1 MSVVLSDLSF
11 SFPNGRV
18 VLSGLNAAF
27 GPGRTGL
34 IGVNGSGKS
43 TLLRLI
49 TGELRPAS
57 GSVTVTGEVGY
68 LPQDLTLDTG
78 ASVASLLGIAGA
90 LDAIA
95 AIEAGDVRPELFDAV
110 GDDWDV
116 ADRAQAWLS
125 RLGLGHVGLDD
136 RVRRLSGGEAVV
148 TALTALFLR
157 RPPVI
162 VLDEPTNNLDLDAR
176 RRLYAAV
183 ESWPGVMLIV
193 SHDRELLALMDQIA
207 ELTAPRGAPGSP
219 GGSLRMYGGN
229 LEAYEA
235 QLATEQAA
243 ARRAVAVAEAGVRRE
258 KRDLMAN
265 QTKQA
270 RRDRQGRAVAAS
282 GGLPRIVAFAR
293 KRAAQETAGRSR
305 EIGLER
311 VAAAEERLGE
321 AEEAVRDD
329 DTIKIALPGTAV
341 PAGRTV
347 LTVRGLDG
355 AWLPWRPA
363 VEGGESSEEAALDE
377 LVVRGPERVALSG
390 PNGAGKTTLLR
401 HITGELDYLPDGLT
415 VRLNGAVGYL
425 PQRLDVLDESASVV
439 ENLRAVAPAASV
451 NEVRAGLARFLF
463 RGTRADQPAG
473 TLSGGERFR
482 AVLAALLLAQ
492 PPPQLLLLDEPTNN
506 LDMASARQLSEAL
519 SSYQGA
525 LLVASHDVPFLR
537 SIGIS
542 RWLRLSR
549 DGRLRESAP
558 SLALVAVVEPERLGQ
573 AAARFIGVRR
583 VLEHDV
589 LHAEFGVAAH
599 CRREFLGR
607 PFQVLVVD
615 ERRLLLLEVGEPQAD
630 QRRDAH
636 RRRVAAYFVA
646 RGLDGGQRPGHRLGL
661 THVAGVP
668 QVGIPRGQL
677 DHARAL
683 GSEQQRRSLLTRTA
697 RHVLAVPRLVVLPSE
712 IDVPVPQHR
721 YEDLHGLF
729 ETARAMIEGQPERL
743 VLRLVPARADAQDQ
757 APVAH
762 LVEGGGHLREDRR
775 ITEGIAEHQGAD
787 LHPVCRFRQRGQHGP
802 ALPDPRGRR
811 TGAAVHEMVGEPDA
825 VKAIRLRLL
834 RELTDRLVRTLV
846 VGLAIVHQ
854 VEHQPDLHGGDANT
868 GV

>member
-18 VLSGLNAAF
+18 VLSGLNATF

-78 ASVASLLGIAGA
+78 ASVASLLGIAAA

-95 AIEAGDVRPELFDAV
+95 SIEAGDVRPELFDAV

-116 ADRAQAWLS
+116 ADRAVAWLS
-125 RLGLGHVGLDD
+125 RLGLGHVGLGD
-136 RVRRLSGGEAVV
+136 RVGRLSGGEAVL
-148 TALTALFLR
+148 TALAALFLR

-207 ELTAPRGAPGSP
+207 ELTDIPGD
-219 GGSLRMYGGN
+219 SLRMYGGN

-243 ARRAVAVAEAGVRRE
+243 ARRAVTAAEAGVRRE
-258 KRDLMAN
+258 KRDLMGN

-270 RRDRQGRAVAAS
+270 RRDRQGRRLAES
-282 GGLPRIVAFAR
+282 GSIPKIVASAR
-293 KRAAQETAGRSR
+293 KRSAQETAGRSR

-311 VAAAEERLGE
+311 VAAAESRLAE

-329 DTIKIALPGTAV
+329 DTIRISLPGTAV

-355 AWLPWRPA
+355 AWLPWRPTA
-363 VEGGESSEEAALDE
+363 GADVEADSVGALDE
-377 LVVRGPERVALSG
+377 LVVRGPERVALTG

-401 HITGELDYLPDGLT
+401 HITGELDGLT
-415 VRLNGAVGYL
+415 VRLTGAVGYL

-439 ENLRAVAPAASV
+439 ENVRAVAPAASV

-463 RGTRADQPAG
+463 RGSRADQPAG

-519 SSYQGA
+519 SCYQGA

-549 DGRLRESAP
+549 DGRLREIDP
-558 SLALVAVVEPERLGQ
+558 SLALAAVVEPERLGYSP
-573 AAARFIGVRR
+573 ARFAGVRR

-599 CRREFLGR
+599 RRREFLGR
-607 PFQVLVVD
+607 PFQVLVLH

-636 RRRVAAYFVA
+636 RRRVAAYLAA

-668 QVGIPRGQL
+668 HVGVPRGQL

-683 GSEQQRRSLLTRTA
+683 RTEQQRRPVLTRTA
-697 RHVLAVPRLVVLPSE
+697 WHVLAVERLVVLPRE

-729 ETARAMIEGQPERL
+729 ETARAMIEGHTERL

-762 LVEGGGHLREDRR
+762 LVEGGGHLCQDRR
-775 ITEGIAEHQGAD
+775 IAEGIAEHQGAD
-787 LHPVCRFRQRGQHGP
+787 LHPLCRFRQRGQHGP
-802 ALPDPRGRR
+802 ALPDPCGRL
-811 TGAAVHEMVGEPDA
+811 TGAAVHEMVGQPDA
-825 VKAIRLRLL
+825 VEAIRLRLL
-834 RELTDRLVRTLV
+834 RELTDRAIRTLAV
-846 VGLAIVHQ
+846 VLPVVHQ
-854 VEHQPDLHGGDANT
+854 VEHQPDLHAADANT
-868 GV
+868 AL